1 MKFINSIVLGQV
13 PLEESA
19 IVPDINI
26 DYFPAMINEINLYY
40 NLLLDMFSDFKYISF
55 TINAEKNSNG
65 FLIYVVKLN
74 YNDEYLSLVQTN
86 FIINHLPKKWNN
98 NTIYDCTS
106 KYYINYI
113 YQNSIK
119 KELL

>member
-1 MKFINSIVLGQV
+1 MKFTNSIVLGQV

-19 IVPDINI
+19 IVPDINV
-26 DYFPAMINEINLYY
+26 DYFPAMINEINLYC
-40 NLLLDMFSDFKYISF
+40 NLLMDMFSDFEYVSI

-113 YQNSIK
+113 YHNSIK